1 MAKFLL
7 LYSSVNGHTQKISY
21 KLQEVIEQQ
30 GHQVSVVSISEAAIP
45 DLSSFDKIVIG
56 SSIHYGKHHPLILD
70 FIKRHKAE
78 LDSKPNAFFSVNIV
92 ARKPEKNTPAT
103 NPYFRKFLKRSP
115 WQPKQTAV
123 FAGKLDY
130 PSYGPFD
137 RFMIRLIMWITKGP
151 TDPSS
156 VIEFTNWAEVER
168 FGQQVA
174 DVIET
179 A

>member
-1 MAKFLL
+1 MAKFLI
-7 LYSSVNGHTQKISY
+7 LYSSVSGHTQTIAL
-21 KLQEVIEQQ
+21 KLQSIIEQQ
-30 GHQVSVVSISEAAIP
+30 GHQVSVVSIAEPGDP
-45 DLSSFDKIVIG
+45 DLSGFDKIIIG

-70 FIKRHKAE
+70 FIKRHKTE
-78 LDSKPNAFFSVNIV
+78 LDRKANAFFSVNIV

-137 RFMIRLIMWITKGP
+137 RLMIRLIMWITKGP
-151 TDPSS
+151 TDPTTI
-156 VIEFTNWAEVER
+156 IEFTDWAQVER
-168 FGQQVA
+168 FGLQVSNA
-174 DVIET
+174 DQ
-179 A
+179 AA